1 MRVLRVGGVVAGAL
15 SASTITARCDDK
27 SASNSNSKNAP
38 GSFFSFRSMFLY
50 KLYKRQW
57 NYEELFQPHI
67 LLELGILGATPFI
80 AFLASV
86 RLWRLQR
93 LQWRARYFTDVLN
106 VSINEI
112 IPEANGKT
120 FFRWRT
126 IIEKPAA
133 SIILDPH
140 GMSELHKAANRT
152 TEDKPFIDDFLSKE
166 DSWVCL
172 NQVLNHVSM
181 RYSSHVLHRSIS
193 RDALFDSS
201 YFVMALTCEK
211 SKLRTYKIRA
221 IMVAKDD
228 LVHLGKTMDYWEDS
242 ERRMPRLEYSGH
254 KVRWELIKSMAKKYE
269 KDPQKGFIQL
279 ELCFPKQEAILDLP
293 KKRSANEKLIGHDW
307 GRSPY

>member
-1 MRVLRVGGVVAGAL
+1 MRILRLAGAIGGAL
-15 SASTITARCDDK
+15 SASVITARCDD
-27 SASNSNSKNAP
+27 SNATNTNTKNAP
-38 GSFFSFRSMFLY
+38 SSFFSFRSMFLY

-57 NYEELFQPHI
+57 NYEDIFQPHI
-67 LLELGILGATPFI
+67 LLELGILGATPCI

-93 LQWRARYFTDVLN
+93 LQWRTRYFTDVLN

-181 RYSSHVLHRSIS
+181 QYSSHVLHRSIS
-193 RDALFDSS
+193 SDTLFDSEL
-201 YFVMALTCEK
+201 FIVALTCEK

-221 IMVAKDD
+221 IMIAKDD
-228 LVHLGKTMDYWEDS
+228 LVHLGKAMDYWEDS
-242 ERRMPRLEYSGH
+242 EIRMPRLEYPGH
-254 KVRWELIKSMAKKYE
+254 RVRWELIKSMAKKYE
-269 KDPQKGFIQL
+269 EDQHKGFIQL
-279 ELCFPKQEAILDLP
+279 ELCFPKPQATLNLQGNEA
-293 KKRSANEKLIGHDW
+293 SMSN
-307 GRSPY
+307 